1 MKYGWVSSNLVDLWT
16 KPQFN
21 TERASQ
27 LFFARPLR
35 IHREKT
41 GHYFVELH
49 DGYTGWVDCRY
60 IRTISRTAYN
70 RYTGKFNSCVK
81 SASAALYDRHGKTI
95 IEPFHLYYGN
105 QLFIRKTE
113 SGMARIILPDNSTL
127 SIKKSNLV
135 PINRA
140 NARQVTGRDLIKE
153 ASRFLGVPYL
163 WGGVTSVGFDCSGLV
178 QTVLSRFGIKVPRDT
193 KDQILVGEKVERNCI
208 KTGDLLFF
216 ERHVGFAIGKN
227 KVIHSSVGGGGVRI
241 NSLTRGDNDYR
252 EDLDRDFNQARRLL
266 CSS

>member
-16 KPQFN
+16 QPMFES
-21 TERASQ
+21 ERATQ
-27 LFFARPLR
+27 LFFAQPLKIR
-35 IHREKT
+35 KEKA
-41 GHYFVELH
+41 GHYFVELR
-49 DGYTGWVDCRY
+49 DSYTGWVDRRFVRQITGSAYTRY
-60 IRTISRTAYN
+60 ITNLNCCI
-70 RYTGKFNSCVK
+70 K
-81 SASAALYDRHGKTI
+81 SVSATLYDRLGKTVV
-95 IEPFHLYYGN
+95 EPFHLYYGN
-105 QLFIRKTE
+105 QLFTRDTK
-113 SGMARIILPDNSTL
+113 SGLARIILPDKSAL

-135 PINRA
+135 PINKA
-140 NARQVTGRDLIKE
+140 SARQVTGRDLIKE

-163 WGGVTSVGFDCSGLV
+163 WGGVTSAGFDCSGLV
-178 QTVLSRFGIKVPRDT
+178 QTVLARFGISVPRDT
-193 KDQILVGEKVERNCI
+193 KDQILVGQRIERNCI

-241 NSLTRGDNDYR
+241 NSLIRGDVDYR